1 MASVGSVM
9 FCVATAPTPAM
20 ACGQRDP
27 TQIDEVVIATP
38 IMSVLAQC
46 PVMEKVMSVRS
57 RIR

>member
-1 MASVGSVM
+1 
-9 FCVATAPTPAM
+9 M